1 MKKLRKDNGGYAL
14 VYVLIVVLVL
24 CAVAVSVCTAAL
36 KNYQAQE
43 RSIRQTQQ
51 LYQAEGEIE
60 KFVALA
66 EAVSNVSSR
75 LTVSGTYVSE
85 DAATEDAA
93 TENAVKNK
101 AKDAAKKKYEE
112 YLADLVTDLVSSL
125 ASGYTLTLDTS
136 DSDRESYKFTL
147 TYKNDTVCIK
157 TEISMALIYDV
168 EMTKQTLSDGTTKVT
183 YTAKVSKATHSYNT
197 YTITHLTA
205 KGE

>member
-1 MKKLRKDNGGYAL
+1 MKKLWKDNGGYAL
-14 VYVLIVVLVL
+14 AYVLIVVLVL

-43 RSIRQTQQ
+43 ESVRQTQQ

-66 EAVSNVSSR
+66 EAVSNVSS

-85 DAATEDAA
+85 NASTEDAA

-101 AKDAAKKKYEE
+101 AKDEAKTKYEE
-112 YLADLVTDLVSSL
+112 YLKSL

-136 DSDRESYKFTL
+136 DSDRESCKFTL

-168 EMTKQTLSDGTTKVT
+168 ETTKTEEVIT

-205 KGE
+205 EGETSG

>member
-14 VYVLIVVLVL
+14 AYVLIVVLVL

-66 EAVSNVSSR
+66 E
-75 LTVSGTYVSE
+75 
-85 DAATEDAA
+85 D
-93 TENAVKNK
+93 
-101 AKDAAKKKYEE
+101 
-112 YLADLVTDLVSSL
+112 VSSL
-125 ASGYTLTLDTS
+125 QESEESEKYDSEDKAKEEAKGKYLTHLDAVKEKVGNCTFTPPDPAETGS
-136 DSDRESYKFTL
+136 ECCTFTL
-147 TYKNDTVCIK
+147 TCENAAVRIETKIK
-157 TEISMALIYDV
+157 MKLAYEVTEKEETES
-168 EMTKQTLSDGTTKVT
+168 QPDGTTTKVKT
-183 YTAKVSKATHSYNT
+183 YTAKVSKATHHYIT

-205 KGE
+205 EGETSG

>member
-1 MKKLRKDNGGYAL
+1 MKKLWKDNGGYAL
-14 VYVLIVVLVL
+14 IYVLIVVLVL

-66 EAVSNVSSR
+66 E
-75 LTVSGTYVSE
+75 E
-85 DAATEDAA
+85 
-93 TENAVKNK
+93 
-101 AKDAAKKKYEE
+101 
-112 YLADLVTDLVSSL
+112 VSSL
-125 ASGYTLTLDTS
+125 TDSAECDSESEAKDKAKAAYEMYLKSLVNPPTSGYTLTPDTPDTGS
-136 DSDRESYKFTL
+136 DSYTFTL
-147 TYKNDTVCIK
+147 TCENAAVRIETKIK
-157 TEISMALIYDV
+157 MNLEYDV
-168 EMTKQTLSDGTTKVT
+168 KPVEKPEDPQPDGKPKIT

-205 KGE
+205 EKGGTSE

>member
-1 MKKLRKDNGGYAL
+1 MKKLWKDNGGYAL

-66 EAVSNVSSR
+66 E
-75 LTVSGTYVSE
+75 
-85 DAATEDAA
+85 D
-93 TENAVKNK
+93 
-101 AKDAAKKKYEE
+101 
-112 YLADLVTDLVSSL
+112 VSSL
-125 ASGYTLTLDTS
+125 QDSAEYDSEDDAKAEAKAAYVEHLKTLAGGCTLPPDGTDT
-136 DSDRESYKFTL
+136 DVEFCTFTL
-147 TYKNDTVCIK
+147 IRANDAVRIETKIK
-157 TEISMALIYDV
+157 MKLEYDV
-168 EMTKQTLSDGTTKVT
+168 KSVEKPEDPQPDGKPKIK
-183 YTAKVSKATHSYNT
+183 YTARVSKAAHSYNT

-205 KGE
+205 EKGGTSE

>member
-1 MKKLRKDNGGYAL
+1 MKKLWKDNGGYAL
-14 VYVLIVVLVL
+14 IYVLIVVLVL

-60 KFVALA
+60 RFVALA

-85 DAATEDAA
+85 NAATEDAA

-101 AKDAAKKKYEE
+101 AKDEAKTKYEE

-125 ASGYTLTLDTS
+125 ASGYALTLDTS
-136 DSDRESYKFTL
+136 HSDRESCKFTL
-147 TYKNDTVCIK
+147 TYKNDTVCIE

-168 EMTKQTLSDGTTKVT
+168 ETTKTEKVIT
-183 YTAKVSKATHSYNT
+183 YTAKVSKATHSYIT

-205 KGE
+205 EGEASG

>member
-1 MKKLRKDNGGYAL
+1 MKKLWKDNGGYAL

-43 RSIRQTQQ
+43 RSIRQTRQ

-66 EAVSNVSSR
+66 E
-75 LTVSGTYVSE
+75 
-85 DAATEDAA
+85 D
-93 TENAVKNK
+93 
-101 AKDAAKKKYEE
+101 
-112 YLADLVTDLVSSL
+112 VSSL
-125 ASGYTLTLDTS
+125 QESAEYESEDDAKAEAKGKYLAHLSAVKEKVGNCTFTPP
-136 DSDRESYKFTL
+136 DSAETGSECCTFAL
-147 TYKNDTVCIK
+147 TYANDAVRIETKLKMELKYKVKKIK
-157 TEISMALIYDV
+157 
-168 EMTKQTLSDGTTKVT
+168 KQEPQPNGTFKEVIK

-205 KGE
+205 EGEASG

>member
-1 MKKLRKDNGGYAL
+1 MKKLWKDNGGYAL
-14 VYVLIVVLVL
+14 IYVLIVVLVL

-43 RSIRQTQQ
+43 ESVRQTRQ

-66 EAVSNVSSR
+66 EEVGS
-75 LTVSGTYVSE
+75 LTDSAECDSE
-85 DAATEDAA
+85 SEAKD
-93 TENAVKNK
+93 K
-101 AKDAAKKKYEE
+101 AKAAYET
-112 YLADLVTDLVSSL
+112 YLKSLVNPPT
-125 ASGYTLTLDTS
+125 SGYTLTLDSGDTG
-136 DSDRESYKFTL
+136 DSVSSSCKFTL

-168 EMTKQTLSDGTTKVT
+168 ETTKAEEVIT

-205 KGE
+205 EKGGTSE

>member
-43 RSIRQTQQ
+43 RSIRQTRQ

-66 EAVSNVSSR
+66 EDVHLLGYSTKHDTKEAAEKEARDSY
-75 LTVSGTYVSE
+75 LTHLKEVSE
-85 DAATEDAA
+85 TVRSCNYDPDT
-93 TENAVKNK
+93 T
-101 AKDAAKKKYEE
+101 
-112 YLADLVTDLVSSL
+112 VTDSNSC
-125 ASGYTLTLDTS
+125 TFPLTCTNS
-136 DSDRESYKFTL
+136 AVCIETEIRMEL
-147 TYKNDTVCIK
+147 TYG
-157 TEISMALIYDV
+157 YD
-168 EMTKQTLSDGTTKVT
+168 EERTTQTLPDGTTTTVIK
-183 YTAKVSKATHSYNT
+183 YAAKVSKATHHYIT

-205 KGE
+205 EGGASG

>member
-43 RSIRQTQQ
+43 RSIRQTRQ

-66 EAVSNVSSR
+66 EDVSNVSS

-85 DAATEDAA
+85 NAA
-93 TENAVKNK
+93 TENAGKDK
-101 AKDAAKKKYEE
+101 AKDAAKKAYKE
-112 YLADLVTDLVSSL
+112 YLNSL
-125 ASGYTLTLDTS
+125 ASGSSPPDTGNS
-136 DSDRESYKFTL
+136 DSSSCKFTL

-157 TEISMALIYDV
+157 TEIKMNLKYEVNIV
-168 EMTKQTLSDGTTKVT
+168 KRETLLDGTQKIT
-183 YTAKVSKATHSYNT
+183 YTANVSKASHNYIT

-205 KGE
+205 EGGGGG

>member
-1 MKKLRKDNGGYAL
+1 MKKLWKDNGGYAL

-60 KFVALA
+60 RFVALA
-66 EAVSNVSSR
+66 E
-75 LTVSGTYVSE
+75 
-85 DAATEDAA
+85 D
-93 TENAVKNK
+93 
-101 AKDAAKKKYEE
+101 
-112 YLADLVTDLVSSL
+112 VSSL
-125 ASGYTLTLDTS
+125 QDSAEYDSEDDAKAEAKAAYVEHLKTLAGGCTLPPDGTDT
-136 DSDRESYKFTL
+136 DVEFCTFTL
-147 TYKNDTVCIK
+147 IRENAAVHIETKIK
-157 TEISMALIYDV
+157 MNLKYEVNI
-168 EMTKQTLSDGTTKVT
+168 EKQETLPDGTKKIT

-205 KGE
+205 EGGASG

>member
-1 MKKLRKDNGGYAL
+1 MKKLRTDTGGYAL

-43 RSIRQTQQ
+43 ESVRQTQQ

-85 DAATEDAA
+85 NAATEDAA

-101 AKDAAKKKYEE
+101 AKDEAKTKYEE
-112 YLADLVTDLVSSL
+112 YLKSL

-136 DSDRESYKFTL
+136 HSDRESCKFTL

-168 EMTKQTLSDGTTKVT
+168 ETTKTEDVIT

-205 KGE
+205 KGG

>member
-1 MKKLRKDNGGYAL
+1 MKKLWKDNGGYAL
-14 VYVLIVVLVL
+14 IYVLIVVLVL

-66 EAVSNVSSR
+66 E
-75 LTVSGTYVSE
+75 
-85 DAATEDAA
+85 D
-93 TENAVKNK
+93 
-101 AKDAAKKKYEE
+101 
-112 YLADLVTDLVSSL
+112 VSSL
-125 ASGYTLTLDTS
+125 TDSAECDSESEAKDKAKAAYETYLKSLVNPPTSGYTLTPDTPDTGS
-136 DSDRESYKFTL
+136 DSYTFTL
-147 TYKNDTVCIK
+147 TYANAAVRIETKIK
-157 TEISMALIYDV
+157 MNLEYEVKKIEKEEELP
-168 EMTKQTLSDGTTKVT
+168 DGTKKIT

-205 KGE
+205 EKGGTSE

>member
-1 MKKLRKDNGGYAL
+1 MKKLRTDNGGYAL

-66 EAVSNVSSR
+66 EH
-75 LTVSGTYVSE
+75 
-85 DAATEDAA
+85 
-93 TENAVKNK
+93 
-101 AKDAAKKKYEE
+101 
-112 YLADLVTDLVSSL
+112 VSSL
-125 ASGYTLTLDTS
+125 RDSAEYNSEDEAKAAAKAAYVKRLKDLAGGCTLPPDGTDT
-136 DSDRESYKFTL
+136 DVEFCTFTL
-147 TYKNDTVCIK
+147 IRENAAVHIETKIK
-157 TEISMALIYDV
+157 MNLKYEVNI
-168 EMTKQTLSDGTTKVT
+168 EKQETLPDGTKKIT

-205 KGE
+205 EKGGTSE